1 MEYKRFTD
9 EERDKA
15 KNTDMI
21 DFLGKYMGFEFKK
34 VGKYYRCRQHDS
46 LVICPDRQGF
56 SWNSRNISGSDAIDF
71 LRNVENKSFR
81 EAMEII
87 LYGSFSTEIQPE
99 ICKPPQNRLILPE
112 PTTAK
117 FSRLFDYLCN
127 VRKISEDVVNDF
139 IESKMLYQDKKGN
152 CIFVGFDENGTAR
165 FGTIRGTSPTRKYR
179 EDCKNSDKH
188 YAFKQLGTD
197 TKRIYI
203 FEAPIDLMSHCT
215 ITDMIYGR
223 GTYKQ
228 HARISLCGVSDT
240 AMKTFLEIHKEVTV
254 LNFRLDNDDAGHES
268 VDKFTEKYIEKG
280 YEVHS
285 VFSKG
290 KDINEDL
297 MNRR

>member
-15 KNTDMI
+15 KNTDII

-46 LVICPDRQGF
+46 LVVCPDRKGF

-87 LYGSFSTEIQPE
+87 LYGSFSTEIQSE
-99 ICKPPQNRLILPE
+99 ICKPTQNRLILPE

-117 FSRLFDYLCN
+117 FSRLYDYLCN
-127 VRKISEDVVNDF
+127 ERKISEDVVNDF

-152 CIFVGFDENGTAR
+152 CIFVGFDGNGTER

-179 EDCKNSDKH
+179 ADCKNSDKH
-188 YAFKQLGTD
+188 YAFKQLGKD

-223 GTYKQ
+223 GTYKHQ
-228 HARISLCGVSDT
+228 TRISLCGVSDT
-240 AMKTFLEIHKEVTV
+240 VLKTFLENYKVKI
-254 LNFRLDNDDAGHES
+254 LNFRLDNDDAGHEA

-280 YEVHS
+280 YEVHA

>member
-99 ICKPPQNRLILPE
+99 ICKPTQNRLILPE
-112 PTTAK
+112 PTTTK
-117 FSRLFDYLCN
+117 FSRLYDYLCN
-127 VRKISEDVVNDF
+127 ERKISEDVVNDF

-165 FGTIRGTSPTRKYR
+165 IRGTSPTRKYR
-179 EDCKNSDKH
+179 ADCKNSDKH
-188 YAFKQLGTD
+188 YAFKQLGKD

-228 HARISLCGVSDT
+228 QTRISLCGVSDV
-240 AMKTFLEIHKEVTV
+240 ALKTFLENYEVKI
-254 LNFRLDNDDAGHES
+254 LNFRLDNDDAGHEA

>member
-71 LRNVENKSFR
+71 LRNVEKKSFR

-87 LYGSFSTEIQPE
+87 LYGSFNAEVKPI
-99 ICKPPQNRLILPE
+99 IIKPPNNQLILPE
-112 PTTAK
+112 CAVK
-117 FSRLFDYLCN
+117 YDRLFDYLCN

-179 EDCKNSDKH
+179 ADCKNSDKH
-188 YAFKQLGTD
+188 YAFKQIGTD

-223 GTYKQ
+223 GTYNQ
-228 HARISLCGVSDT
+228 HTRISLCGVSDV
-240 AMKTFLEIHKEVTV
+240 ALKAFLEIHKEVTV
-254 LNFRLDNDDAGHES
+254 LNFRLDNDDAGHEA

-280 YEVHS
+280 YEVHA